1 MTTTIPTDTRT
12 ETLPLRRRAA
22 YAVQSVVFRALL
34 GAVRLLPIEAA
45 SAAGGWLFRMVGPR
59 LPADRVARANLARVF
74 PETPRAEID
83 RIVREVWDNLGRGAG
98 EYAHLDRI
106 DTLAGDR
113 VEVIGE
119 EHLIAARD
127 SKAPFIVF
135 SAHMANWEM
144 ASLVAAQRD
153 CKLANIYRRASN
165 PGMDQLIQKVRA
177 GFTAELL
184 PKGRAGARGA
194 LKVMNE
200 GRPLGLL
207 IDQKFNE
214 GAPIPFFG
222 RPAMTATAPAELA
235 LRYRCRVLPVRLERL
250 PRARFRVTI
259 EAPMNLPDSGDRQAD
274 VETLLRAMN
283 ARVEDWVRARP
294 GQWFWVHRRWPKDG

>member
-1 MTTTIPTDTRT
+1 MA
-12 ETLPLRRRAA
+12 RRLG
-22 YAVQSVVFRALL
+22 YAIQNVVFRALL
-34 GAVRLLPIEAA
+34 GAMRLLPIETA
-45 SAAGGWLFRMVGPR
+45 SAAGGWLFRLVGPR
-59 LPADRVARANLARVF
+59 LPADRIARSNLARAF
-74 PETPRAEID
+74 PEASQAEID
-83 RIVREVWDNLGRGAG
+83 RIVQEVWDNLGRGAA

-106 DTLAGDR
+106 DTHDGNR
-113 VEVIGE
+113 VELIGE
-119 EHLIAARD
+119 ERLLAARD

-144 ASLVAAQRD
+144 ASLVAAQRG

-165 PGMDQLIQKVRA
+165 PGMDRMIQKVRA

-194 LKVMNE
+194 LKVMDE

-250 PRARFRVTI
+250 PGARFRVTV
-259 EAPMNLPDSGDRQAD
+259 EAPLELPDSGDRKAD
-274 VETLLRAMN
+274 VETLLHAMN
-283 ARVEDWVRARP
+283 ARVEAWVRARP
-294 GQWFWVHRRWPKDG
+294 GQWFWVHRRWPKDD

>member
-1 MTTTIPTDTRT
+1 MTADASEKRSDRRSPM
-12 ETLPLRRRAA
+12 LRRMN
-22 YAVQSVVFRALL
+22 YALQSAVFRALL
-34 GAVRLLPIEAA
+34 AALRLLPIETA
-45 SAAGGWLFRMVGPR
+45 SAVGGWFFRLVGP
-59 LPADRVARANLARVF
+59 LLSADKVARTNLARAM
-74 PETPRAEID
+74 PELGQRDVD
-83 RIVREVWDNLGRGAG
+83 RIVREVWDNLGRGAA
-98 EYAHLDRI
+98 EYAHLHRI
-106 DTLAGDR
+106 DTREGDR
-113 VEVIGE
+113 VELLGE

-127 SKAPFIVF
+127 SKAPFIIF

-144 ASLVAAQRD
+144 ASLVAAQRG
-153 CKLANIYRRASN
+153 CKLANIYRPASN
-165 PGMDQLIQKVRA
+165 PGMDRLIQKVRA

-184 PKGRAGARGA
+184 PKGRAGARGV

-259 EAPMNLPDSGDRQAD
+259 NPPMELPDSGDRDAD
-274 VETLLRAMN
+274 VTSLLTAMN
-283 ARVEDWVRARP
+283 AKVEDWVRARP

>member
-1 MTTTIPTDTRT
+1 MALDEPESRRKAPPTTW
-12 ETLPLRRRAA
+12 RRIS
-22 YAVQSVVFRALL
+22 YWIQNILFRGLL
-34 GAVRLLPIEAA
+34 AGLRLLPIETA
-45 SAAGGWLFRMVGPR
+45 SAIGGWFFRVVGPR
-59 LPADRVARANLARVF
+59 LPADKVARKNLARAM
-74 PETPRAEID
+74 PDLSRGEID
-83 RIVREVWDNLGRGAG
+83 RIVREVWDNLGRGAA

-106 DTLAGDR
+106 DTIDGDR
-113 VEVIGE
+113 VELIGE

-127 SKAPFIVF
+127 SKAPFIIF

-144 ASLVAAQRD
+144 ASLVAAQRG
-153 CKLANIYRRASN
+153 CKLANIYRPASN
-165 PGMDQLIQKVRA
+165 PGMDRLIQKVRA

-259 EAPMNLPDSGDRQAD
+259 NPPMELPDSGDRKAD
-274 VETLLRAMN
+274 IETLLTAMN
-283 ARVEDWVRARP
+283 AKVEEWVRARP